1 MGHQLGRMAQTPPN
15 GQDVPN
21 REVVVDFTPSHYRSF
36 LEDFI
41 ECDTNKD
48 GFLQSSE
55 IKMMLTKQLKR
66 APSAVETA
74 AVMRKLDVS
83 LSGQV
88 SFADYLTALCGGGSY
103 RVLAE
108 DIPVDIEQLFKAVAA
123 QIQVYAIEPVQI
135 RKLFERIDDKGTGL
149 ISRDQCHYCLQVAG
163 IFLDNYEL
171 GLLCSHGEEQ
181 ETVTHWTT
189 ERCWDV
195 CTAQHADYVSITM
208 MVPLTDRRPLQL
220 GYIQAQYSGIH
231 TGC

>member
-83 LSGQV
+83 L
-88 SFADYLTALCGGGSY
+88 FW
-103 RVLAE
+103 
-108 DIPVDIEQLFKAVAA
+108 P
-123 QIQVYAIEPVQI
+123 
-135 RKLFERIDDKGTGL
+135 
-149 ISRDQCHYCLQVAG
+149 
-163 IFLDNYEL
+163 
-171 GLLCSHGEEQ
+171 GLLCRLPHGLM
-181 ETVTHWTT
+181 W
-189 ERCWDV
+189 RWLLSR
-195 CTAQHADYVSITM
+195 AG
-208 MVPLTDRRPLQL
+208 RR
-220 GYIQAQYSGIH
+220 Y
-231 TGC
+231 TGR